1 MSKYRSSWLLAWSTT
16 SLLGVCLALLL
27 WPVGAVVLL
36 FAVAA
41 TTAALIHLCTH
52 GPVDVPEPDVP
63 QPDVPEPEALRSRLR
78 RVAVRAGAIGVGAV
92 AVVALAAVA
101 PHLMLVLLLL
111 VGATSPH
118 CVELVRGH
126 LDDRKHRLSGLRP
139 GQARAWSATAAS
151 TAQGLTDHDLCHA
164 WCTSF
169 DVLQSTSDVE
179 ARARIVC
186 LRQAYLDELERRD
199 PHGLHAW
206 LTSGARATGN
216 PDRYLSDSRADRR
229 RDQ

>member
-16 SLLGVCLALLL
+16 SLLGVCLALVL
-27 WPVGAVVLL
+27 WSVGAVVML

-41 TTAALIHLCTH
+41 TTAALVAACTH
-52 GPVDVPEPDVP
+52 DPVDL
-63 QPDVPEPEALRSRLR
+63 PEPEAIGTRLR
-78 RVAVRAGAIGVGAV
+78 RVAVRAGALGVGAV

-101 PHLMLVLLLL
+101 PPLLLVLLLL
-111 VGATSPH
+111 AGATSPH
-118 CVELVRGH
+118 CVGLVRTQ
-126 LDDRKHRLSGLRP
+126 LDDRKRRLSTLRP
-139 GQARAWSATAAS
+139 DQARVWSATAVS

-179 ARARIVC
+179 ARARIVW

-199 PHGLHAW
+199 PRGLHAW

-229 RDQ
+229 PDQ

>member
-27 WPVGAVVLL
+27 WPVGAVVLM

-41 TTAALIHLCTH
+41 TTAALISAYTD
-52 GPVDVPEPDVP
+52 GTVDVPV
-63 QPDVPEPEALRSRLR
+63 PEALRTRLR
-78 RVAVRAGAIGVGAV
+78 RVAIRAGALGVGAV
-92 AVVALAAVA
+92 AVMALAAVA
-101 PHLMLVLLLL
+101 PHVLLVLLLL
-111 VGATSPH
+111 AGATSPH
-118 CVELVRGH
+118 CVGLVRGH
-126 LDDRKHRLSGLRP
+126 LDDRRHRSSRLRP
-139 GQARAWSATAAS
+139 DQARAWSATAVS

-164 WCTSF
+164 WCSSF
-169 DVLQSTSDVE
+169 DVLQSTSNVE

-206 LTSGARATGN
+206 LTSGARATGT

>member
-36 FAVAA
+36 FAIAA
-41 TTAALIHLCTH
+41 TTAALISAYTD
-52 GPVDVPEPDVP
+52 GTVDVPV
-63 QPDVPEPEALRSRLR
+63 PEALRTRLR
-78 RVAVRAGAIGVGAV
+78 RVAVRAGSLGVGAV

-101 PHLMLVLLLL
+101 PHVLLVLLLL
-111 VGATSPH
+111 AGATSPH
-118 CVELVRGH
+118 CVGLVRGH
-126 LDDRKHRLSGLRP
+126 LDDRRLRASRLRP
-139 GQARAWSATAAS
+139 DHARAWSETAVS

-169 DVLQSTSDVE
+169 DVLQSTSNVE

-186 LRQAYLDELERRD
+186 LRQAYLDELDRRD

>member
-36 FAVAA
+36 FAIAA
-41 TTAALIHLCTH
+41 TTAALISAYTD
-52 GPVDVPEPDVP
+52 GTVDVPV
-63 QPDVPEPEALRSRLR
+63 PEALRTRLR
-78 RVAVRAGAIGVGAV
+78 RVAVRAGSLGVGAV

-101 PHLMLVLLLL
+101 PYVMLVLLVLA
-111 VGATSPH
+111 GATSPH
-118 CVELVRGH
+118 CVGLVRGH
-126 LDDRKHRLSGLRP
+126 LDDRRLRASRLRP
-139 GQARAWSATAAS
+139 DHARAWSETAVS

-169 DVLQSTSDVE
+169 DVLQSTSNVE

-186 LRQAYLDELERRD
+186 LRQAYLDELDRRD

-216 PDRYLSDSRADRR
+216 PDRYLTDSRADRR

>member
-36 FAVAA
+36 FAIAA
-41 TTAALIHLCTH
+41 TTAALISAYTD
-52 GPVDVPEPDVP
+52 GTVDVPV
-63 QPDVPEPEALRSRLR
+63 PEALRTRLR
-78 RVAVRAGAIGVGAV
+78 RVAVRAGSLGVGAV

-101 PHLMLVLLLL
+101 PHVLLVLLLL
-111 VGATSPH
+111 AGATSPH
-118 CVELVRGH
+118 CVGLVRGH
-126 LDDRKHRLSGLRP
+126 LDDRRLRASRLRP
-139 GQARAWSATAAS
+139 DHARAWSETAVS

-169 DVLQSTSDVE
+169 DVLQSTSNVE

-186 LRQAYLDELERRD
+186 LRQAYLDELDRRD
-199 PHGLHAW
+199 PHGLHAC

-216 PDRYLSDSRADRR
+216 PDRYLTDSRADRR

>member
-36 FAVAA
+36 FAIAA
-41 TTAALIHLCTH
+41 TTAALISAYTD
-52 GPVDVPEPDVP
+52 GTVDVPV
-63 QPDVPEPEALRSRLR
+63 PEALRTRLR
-78 RVAVRAGAIGVGAV
+78 RVAVRAGSLGVGAV

-101 PHLMLVLLLL
+101 PHVLLVLLLL
-111 VGATSPH
+111 AGATSPH
-118 CVELVRGH
+118 CVGLVRGH
-126 LDDRKHRLSGLRP
+126 LDDRRLRASRLRP
-139 GQARAWSATAAS
+139 DHARAWSETAVS

-169 DVLQSTSDVE
+169 DVLQSTSNVE

-186 LRQAYLDELERRD
+186 LRQAYLDELDRRD

-216 PDRYLSDSRADRR
+216 PDRYLTDSRADRR

>member
-41 TTAALIHLCTH
+41 TTAALIHVCTH

-63 QPDVPEPEALRSRLR
+63 EPEALRTRLR

-101 PHLMLVLLLL
+101 PHVMLVLLLL
-111 VGATSPH
+111 AGATSPH

-126 LDDRKHRLSGLRP
+126 LDGRKHRLSRPRP

-151 TAQGLTDHDLCHA
+151 TAQGLTDHDLCLA

-206 LTSGARATGN
+206 LASGARATGN
-216 PDRYLSDSRADRR
+216 PDRHIRSPAEDRP
-229 RDQ
+229 RDD

>member
-41 TTAALIHLCTH
+41 TTAALISACTH
-52 GPVDVPEPDVP
+52 DPV
-63 QPDVPEPEALRSRLR
+63 DVPEPEALGTGLR
-78 RVAVRAGAIGVGAV
+78 RVAVRAGALGVGAV

-101 PHLMLVLLLL
+101 PYVMLVLLVLA
-111 VGATSPH
+111 GATSPH
-118 CVELVRGH
+118 CVGLVRGR
-126 LDDRKHRLSGLRP
+126 LDDRRCRSSRLRP
-139 GQARAWSATAAS
+139 DQARAWSATAAS

-169 DVLQSTSDVE
+169 DVLQSTSNVE

-186 LRQAYLDELERRD
+186 LRQAYLDELDRRD

-216 PDRYLSDSRADRR
+216 PDRYLTDSRADRR

>member
-36 FAVAA
+36 FAIAA
-41 TTAALIHLCTH
+41 TTAALISAYTD
-52 GPVDVPEPDVP
+52 GTV
-63 QPDVPEPEALRSRLR
+63 DVPEPEALRTRLR
-78 RVAVRAGAIGVGAV
+78 RVAVRAGSLGVGAV

-101 PHLMLVLLLL
+101 PHVLLVLLLL
-111 VGATSPH
+111 AGATSPH
-118 CVELVRGH
+118 CVGLVRGH
-126 LDDRKHRLSGLRP
+126 LDDRRLRASRLRP
-139 GQARAWSATAAS
+139 DHARAWSETAVS

-169 DVLQSTSDVE
+169 DVLQSTSNVE

-186 LRQAYLDELERRD
+186 LRQAYLDELDRRD